1 MPPTLTG
8 RPCRLIFKD
17 FKAGSGDLPLE
28 GQEVRTQEAESAAP
42 ISQRHSLQAPAWAG
56 GDGQQPAAWH
66 APCPYHCCRPAT
78 PAWPGAAGSTS
89 TALGLPHGGGT
100 VPCSCQP
107 PASPAAAARQV
118 AFDYVG
124 YNESG
129 AVIDSSYRLGRPAST
144 RLGIKG
150 LIPGALLL
158 WRCCCG
164 WLGAQAGAP
173 TTPAWVCGCRV

>member
-1 MPPTLTG
+1 MA
-8 RPCRLIFKD
+8 R
-17 FKAGSGDLPLE
+17 ALPLPLLPASHACLA
-28 GQEVRTQEAESAAP
+28 GRSRLH
-42 ISQRHSLQAPAWAG
+42 IHSTRL
-56 GDGQQPAAWH
+56 AAWRRH
-66 APCPYHCCRPAT
+66 
-78 PAWPGAAGSTS
+78 GAVQ
-89 TALGLPHGGGT
+89 LPT
-100 VPCSCQP
+100 